1 MKFIGGAA
9 FMLVIGSR
17 VPVSAC
23 TPPGSTSEQAIN
35 SEAVASVEAGIEESA
50 ALFALGKYEEAV
62 VTLSQTLSVS
72 EGRLGE
78 GPYTALVLTNL
89 GLNQASSGRI
99 VEAEESY
106 LHALAIND
114 HLRSSSINRDV
125 KSELT
130 LLNNLG
136 LLYLNTARPEQAQRY
151 ILSARA
157 LIQST
162 GMSDDP
168 QTNMTEDLV
177 RRLERA
183 G

>member
-1 MKFIGGAA
+1 M
-9 FMLVIGSR
+9 
-17 VPVSAC
+17 
-23 TPPGSTSEQAIN
+23 
-35 SEAVASVEAGIEESA
+35 
-50 ALFALGKYEEAV
+50 
-62 VTLSQTLSVS
+62 
-72 EGRLGE
+72 
-78 GPYTALVLTNL
+78 VLTNL

-106 LHALAIND
+106 LRALAIND
-114 HLRSSSINRDV
+114 HLRSSGINKDV
-125 KSELT
+125 KSELNR
-130 LLNNLG
+130 LNNLG

-162 GMSDDP
+162 GMSEDP